1 MLVKN
6 LLRVIIVS
14 LLACTI
20 FFIGLFLGFNIGVNK
35 GSQSVLD
42 TLSNET
48 IKEEIN
54 KPTTEVVNN
63 TDNTTNIKKIK
74 AKKDGVISNIL
85 ENKNDSKAELN
96 SIFDTVFTNDDMW
109 CLPIEKL
116 SKRTKRLIEKDLK

>member
-6 LLRVIIVS
+6 LLRIIIVS
-14 LLACTI
+14 LLACSI

-35 GSQSVLD
+35 GAESV
-42 TLSNET
+42 
-48 IKEEIN
+48 IKGIESEPISKEIN

-63 TDNTTNIKKIK
+63 TDNTTNIEKIK
-74 AKKDGVISNIL
+74 AKNDSKISTLL

-96 SIFDTVFTNDDMW
+96 SVFDTVKNNDDMW